1 MRTIRIK
8 KCKKGIKNMKAEI
21 NKKKP
26 KFFLQGQINPRA
38 ICKLNYGEIPH
49 ELDYRL
55 RKEKDITIY
64 TQIFK

>member
-1 MRTIRIK
+1 
-8 KCKKGIKNMKAEI
+8 MKAEI